1 MAERVLIVPGYRGSG
16 DAHWQSWLERNLAG
30 CERVSGIDWNK
41 PALPLWVETIG
52 QAIDA
57 SSKPVWV
64 IAHSFGCLASA
75 VAIARQP
82 ARIAG
87 TILVAPADPERFS
100 AEGVREF
107 DGEITAPS
115 IKNLLPRYDL
125 GVNGL
130 LIGSQN
136 DPWLKLDDARTL
148 AKKWRLP
155 LMNAGN
161 AGHITVD
168 SGFGPWPLLLSLLYA
183 LGFEHRKTQESDNRE
198 RSARRA
204 KISPFPTAQAP
215 VPGGQKWAY
224 L

>member
-41 PALPLWVETIG
+41 PALPRWVEKIG
-52 QAIDA
+52 QAIDV
-57 SSKPVWV
+57 SSEPVWV

-75 VAIARQP
+75 VAIAQQP
-82 ARIAG
+82 TKIAG
-87 TILVAPADPERFS
+87 AILVAPADPERFS
-100 AEGVREF
+100 A
-107 DGEITAPS
+107 DGIRHSGGRITEPS
-115 IKNLLPRYDL
+115 ITTLLPQHNL

-130 LIGSQN
+130 LVGSQN
-136 DPWLKLDDARTL
+136 DPWLSLDDARAL

-161 AGHITVD
+161 VGHINVD

-183 LGFEHRKTQESDNRE
+183 LRFENHKNRRCE
-198 RSARRA
+198 NNSAEARVSKMRLLGSA
-204 KISPFPTAQAP
+204 LTPHH
-215 VPGGQKWAY
+215 GQWIY

>member
-41 PALPLWVETIG
+41 PALPRWVEKIG
-52 QAIDA
+52 QAIDV
-57 SSKPVWV
+57 SSEPVWV

-75 VAIARQP
+75 VAIAQQP
-82 ARIAG
+82 TKIAG
-87 TILVAPADPERFS
+87 AILAAPADPERFS
-100 AEGVREF
+100 A
-107 DGEITAPS
+107 DGIRHSGGRITEPS
-115 IKNLLPRYDL
+115 ITTLLPQHDL

-130 LIGSQN
+130 LVGSQN
-136 DPWLKLDDARTL
+136 DPWLSLDDARAL

-161 AGHITVD
+161 VGHINVD

-183 LGFEHRKTQESDNRE
+183 LRFEDIKTRESDNQE
-198 RSARRA
+198 RPAKRA
-204 KISPFPTAQAP
+204 KILPFRTAQVP